1 MIKKYTNY
9 LPFIGIGIVYIAGA
23 FLDVMDIDASQYA
36 AMSQEM
42 MESGEYLQVKEQG
55 KDYLD
60 KPPLLFWI
68 SALFFKLFGVSNFV
82 FRIVPILASFVG
94 FYATYRLGKL
104 YYNAKIGYLAALVL
118 ASCQA
123 MFLMNHD
130 IRTDTMLTAA
140 TIFAI
145 WQIAEFNE
153 FKKWK
158 NLILGFIGIGIA
170 MLAKGPIGLMVPVLA
185 FSVHFVL
192 KRSWASF
199 FRWQWLVGL
208 VIVALLLLPMSI
220 GLYMQFDS
228 NPAYVNEPDKSSG
241 LYFFFWKQSFG
252 RLTGENTFA
261 SNDAQNPPIYFLA
274 QNFLWSFLP
283 WVLLFVPALFQNIR
297 QLFRQK
303 LKIISSGTLGK
314 QLPEGITTGGFVLPF
329 IALSLS
335 SYQLPHYT
343 FVVFPLA
350 AIIQARYLYK
360 VLYEPEY
367 RAKWMRANMGVQIFT
382 IVILWIL
389 VILLSTW
396 AFPLQNILTW
406 IVAATALAGSA
417 YFLLTRKNA
426 FQALIIP
433 SLITIMGVNFL
444 MNAHVYRTMFDYQ
457 TGSIVSKYV
466 SQQREVNLNRF
477 YVFGRALHFGSLD
490 FYRTG
495 FTKDLV
501 NSKDLLDLAQ
511 EGTCLIY
518 TNEKGLAEIKNL
530 RQEVKIVKSLK
541 KFPVSMITLPFL
553 NPKLRD
559 KEVTKVFL
567 IKFSLTK

>member
-1 MIKKYTNY
+1 MIKKYINY
-9 LPFIGIGIVYIAGA
+9 LPFVGIGIVYIAGA

-36 AMSQEM
+36 AMSKEM
-42 MESGEYLQVKEQG
+42 METGEYLQVKERSQ
-55 KDYLD
+55 DYLD
-60 KPPLLFWI
+60 KPPLLFWV

-82 FRIVPILASFVG
+82 FRIVPIIASFIG

-104 YYNAKIGYLAALVL
+104 YYNTRIGYLAALVL

-153 FKKWK
+153 YKKWL
-158 NLILGFIGIGIA
+158 NLILGFVGIGIA

-185 FSVHFVL
+185 FSVHFIL

-208 VIVALLLLPMSI
+208 VIVALMLLPMSI
-220 GLYMQFDS
+220 GLYMQFDA
-228 NPAYVNEPDKSSG
+228 NPAYANHPDKSSG
-241 LYFFFWKQSFG
+241 LYFYFWKQSFG

-283 WVLLFVPALFQNIR
+283 WVLIFVPALFQNIR

-303 LKIISSGTLGK
+303 FKISNNNKHK

-329 IALSLS
+329 LALSLS

-350 AIIQARYLYK
+350 AIIQARYLHK
-360 VLYEPEY
+360 VLYEPAY
-367 RAKWMRANMGVQIFT
+367 RSKWMRVNMGLQIFT
-382 IVILWIL
+382 IIILWALAI
-389 VILLSTW
+389 ILSTW

-406 IVAATALAGSA
+406 GVAIAALAVSV
-417 YFLLTRKNA
+417 YFLITRKNA
-426 FQALIIP
+426 FQALIMP
-433 SLITIMGVNFL
+433 SLMTIMGVNFL
-444 MNAHVYRTMFDYQ
+444 MNAHVYRNLFEYQ
-457 TGSIVSKYV
+457 TGSVISKYV
-466 SQQREVNLNRF
+466 AQTREIKLNRF
-477 YVFGRALHFGSLD
+477 YVFGQDLHFGSLD
-490 FYRTG
+490 FYRSG

-501 NSKDLLDLAQ
+501 NSKDLLDLAK
-511 EGTCLIY
+511 EGTCWIY

-530 RQEVKIVKSLK
+530 RQKTTVIKKLK

-553 NPKLRD
+553 NPELRD

-567 IKFSLTK
+567 VKFSLTK

>member
-1 MIKKYTNY
+1 MIQKYKNY
-9 LPFIGIGIVYIAGA
+9 LPFVGIGIVYIAGA

-36 AMSQEM
+36 AMSKEM
-42 MESGEYLQVKEQG
+42 METGEYLKVKERA

-60 KPPLLFWI
+60 KPPLLFWV

-82 FRIVPILASFVG
+82 YRIVPILASFVG
-94 FYATYRLGKL
+94 FYATFRLGKL
-104 YYNAKIGYLAALVL
+104 YYNSRIGYLAALVL

-153 FKKWK
+153 TKRWK

-170 MLAKGPIGLMVPVLA
+170 MLAKGPIGLMVPILA
-185 FSVHFVL
+185 FSTHFIL
-192 KRSWASF
+192 KRSWKSF
-199 FRWQWLVGL
+199 FRWQWLVGI
-208 VIVALLLLPMSI
+208 VIAGITLIPMCI
-220 GLYMQFDS
+220 GLYLQFDL
-228 NPAYVNEPDKSSG
+228 NPDYVNEPDKSSG
-241 LYFFFWKQSFG
+241 LYFYFWKQSFG

-261 SNDAQNPPIYFLA
+261 LIDKQNPPIYFLA

-297 QLFRQK
+297 QLIRQK
-303 LKIISSGTLGK
+303 LRISDNLPNK
-314 QLPEGITTGGFVLPF
+314 AIPEGITTGGFVLPF

-343 FVVFPLA
+343 FVLFPLA
-350 AIIQARYLYK
+350 AIIQARYLHK
-360 VLYEPEY
+360 VLYEEEY
-367 RAKWMRANMGVQIFT
+367 RRWLRPSMGAQIFT
-382 IVILWIL
+382 MVILWAL
-389 VILLSTW
+389 VIILCTW
-396 AFPLQNILTW
+396 AFPLTNILIW
-406 IVAATALAGSA
+406 LVAVAAFSGSV
-417 YFLLTRKNA
+417 YFLITRKDT
-426 FQALIIP
+426 FQALILP
-433 SLITIMGVNFL
+433 SLITILGVNFL
-444 MNAHVYRTMFDYQ
+444 MNTHVYKTMFNYQ
-457 TGSIVSKYV
+457 TGSVVSKYV
-466 SQQREVNLNRF
+466 AQQRAISLDRF
-477 YVFGRALHFGSLD
+477 YVFGRDLHFGSLD
-490 FYRTG
+490 FYRDG

-501 NSKDLLDLAQ
+501 NSKDLLNLAK

-518 TNEKGLAEIKNL
+518 TNNDGLKEIKAL
-530 RQEVKIVKSLK
+530 RQNVEIVKSLE

-553 NPKLRD
+553 NPQMRS

-567 IKFSLTK
+567 VKFSLAK